1 VVCFTF
7 ASNGRP
13 IARRNIADC
22 HTGSR
27 LLFFSLSV
35 LCSLSGFGEK
45 WGTVLSWNQVRLD
58 RRSERERVDLD
69 RQFESKSVGPGRLRS
84 NSVGHLLRLAH
95 SGSCKILA
103 QSN

>member
-1 VVCFTF
+1 MAVRLPAGTSPIVTLDHDCF
-7 ASNGRP
+7 S
-13 IARRNIADC
+13 
-22 HTGSR
+22 
-27 LLFFSLSV
+27 SLSQCCV
-35 LCSLSGFGEK
+35 LFRVLERNEELFLSC
-45 WGTVLSWNQVRLD
+45 NRVRLD

-95 SGSCKILA
+95 SGSGKILA